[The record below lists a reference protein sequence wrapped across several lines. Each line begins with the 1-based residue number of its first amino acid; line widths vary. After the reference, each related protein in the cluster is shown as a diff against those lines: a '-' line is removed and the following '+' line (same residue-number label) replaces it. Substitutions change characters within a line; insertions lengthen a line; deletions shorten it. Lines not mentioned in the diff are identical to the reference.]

1 MTATDD
7 TCSLASHLAG
17 WVAGTRQC
25 SVPATPTMLRMSI
38 HAMHVAAGPSPAS
51 LTTPRCA
58 YDRHRRVVPKGYA
71 APPRARPF
79 AAPDEPP
86 QLSYPV
92 PGVGHTPWP
101 QDEAGGALPYVLR
114 LPPRR
119 TPSAFREYARPTKRP
134 HPALTLDQDSV
145 SAPFS
150 LRLRAFFLPVVLVN

>member
-38 HAMHVAAGPSPAS
+38 HAMHVAAGSSPAS

-92 PGVGHTPWP
+92 PGVGHPHGPRTRREARCPTGCTSRLGGPPALFASTRGLTSGPTRPLP
-101 QDEAGGALPYVLR
+101 QTK
-114 LPPRR
+114 
-119 TPSAFREYARPTKRP
+119 TPSRP
-134 HPALTLDQDSV
+134 L
-145 SAPFS
+145 S
-150 LRLRAFFLPVVLVN
+150 L